1 MKIPVDIFSIDSFH
15 SVLLVI
21 IGLSILIVIYFYFS
35 NFSSTKQPY
44 HSQQYWESRYFVIS
58 KRMDW
63 YFPFEEMRRKFNLD
77 KLFVDIRCDK
87 NNWKVLDLG
96 CGNSSLPVDVNL
108 D

>member
-1 MKIPVDIFSIDSFH
+1 MKIPINVFSLDSFH
-15 SVLLVI
+15 SVFLAI
-21 IGLSILIVIYFYFS
+21 IGIFLSIVIYFYFK
-35 NFSSTKQPY
+35 NLSSTKQPY
-44 HSQQYWESRYFVIS
+44 HSQQYWDSRYSVIS

-87 NNWKVLDLG
+87 NNWKILDLG

>member
-1 MKIPVDIFSIDSFH
+1 
-15 SVLLVI
+15 
-21 IGLSILIVIYFYFS
+21 
-35 NFSSTKQPY
+35 
-44 HSQQYWESRYFVIS
+44 
-58 KRMDW
+58 MDW

-87 NNWKVLDLG
+87 NNWKILDLG